1 MPKGD
6 THVKKHSKGANRNI
20 NSSDLKVPNENDGEI
35 IGEIIGAYGSCRFNV
50 KLVNDNIEVQATATR
65 SFSHGPKKEIIKIKD
80 YVVVQPG
87 ISKNQF
93 FINHKYNDN
102 EVKKLYDLGH
112 IGKPTQSA
120 VVDEADISNE
130 PIVEES
136 GELNLDDIW
145 DI

>member
-6 THVKKHSKGANRNI
+6 THVKKHSKGANRTI
-20 NSSDLKVPNENDGEI
+20 NSNDLKVPNESDGEI

-50 KLVNDNIEVQATATR
+50 QLVNDQVSVQAAATR

-87 ISKNQF
+87 ISRGQY
-93 FINHKYNDN
+93 FIIHKYNEN
-102 EVKKLYDLGH
+102 EVQKLYDLGH
-112 IGKPTQSA
+112 IGKPKQSA
-120 VVDEADISNE
+120 VVDETDITNE
-130 PIVEES
+130 PVVEENT
-136 GELNLDDIW
+136 ELNLDDIW